1 MPSRSEI
8 LNSILNDQNGTLDFL
23 KLDNQRKDY
32 LLQLSAYTN
41 RNVIA
46 YYSGWMSKGNAED
59 VSINDKDINAFMDTV
74 HKLDKSKG
82 LDLILHTPGGDIAAT
97 EQIINYLHSIFD
109 NDIRAIIPQMAM
121 SAGSLIS
128 VSCKEI
134 IMGKQSCLGPFD
146 PQMGG
151 VACQSVIKEFED
163 AKEDIK
169 NNPQSLGLWQVIV
182 SKYHPTFLLA
192 CKQAVLLTN
201 ELTDKVLERTIS
213 NDDVREKIKG
223 LFNDNSVSKLH
234 SRHYSKEKV
243 KKVGLNVIDLESDQ
257 KLQDLVL
264 SLHHSYI
271 ITLEHSLI
279 TKIVENQ
286 IGSTYIRALPIPQDV
301 QQKIAEKQ

>member
-8 LNSILNDQNGTLDFL
+8 LNSILNLNGTLDFV
-23 KLDNQRKDY
+23 KLENQRKEY
-32 LLQLSAYTN
+32 LQQLSDYTN
-41 RNVIA
+41 RNVIT
-46 YYSGWMSKGNAED
+46 YYSGWMSTRNSED

-74 HKLDKSKG
+74 HKLDKTKG

-97 EQIINYLHSIFD
+97 EQIINYLHSVFN

-146 PQMGG
+146 PQMRG
-151 VACQSVIKEFED
+151 VACQSVIKEFEE

-169 NNPQSLGLWQVIV
+169 KNPQSLGLWQVIV
-182 SKYHPTFLLA
+182 SKYDPTFMLA
-192 CKQAVLLTN
+192 CKQAVLLTD
-201 ELTDKVLERTIS
+201 ELTDKVLERTVPNKDI
-213 NDDVREKIKG
+213 RGQIKKI
-223 LFNDNSVSKLH
+223 FNDNSISKLH

-243 KKVGLNVIDLESDQ
+243 KKAGLNVIDLESDQ

-279 TKIVENQ
+279 TKMVENQ
-286 IGSTYIRALPIPQDV
+286 IGSTYIRALPVPQEV
-301 QQKIAEKQ
+301 QQKFAEKQ

>member
-8 LNSILNDQNGTLDFL
+8 LNSILNKNGTLDFV
-23 KLDNQRKDY
+23 KLEKQRKEY
-32 LLQLSAYTN
+32 LQQLSDHTN
-41 RNVIA
+41 RNVIT
-46 YYSGWMSKGNAED
+46 YYSGWMSTRNSED

-97 EQIINYLHSIFD
+97 EQIINYLHSVFN

-146 PQMGG
+146 PQMRG
-151 VACQSVIKEFED
+151 VACQSVIKEFEE

-169 NNPQSLGLWQVIV
+169 KNPQSLGLWQVIV
-182 SKYHPTFLLA
+182 SKYDPTFMLA
-192 CKQAVLLTN
+192 CKQAVLLTD
-201 ELTDKVLERTIS
+201 ELTDKVLERTVPNKDI
-213 NDDVREKIKG
+213 RGQIKKI
-223 LFNDNSVSKLH
+223 FNDNSISKLH

-243 KKVGLNVIDLESDQ
+243 KKAGLNVIDLESDQ

-279 TKIVENQ
+279 TKMVENQ
-286 IGSTYIRALPIPQDV
+286 IGSTYIRALPVPQEV
-301 QQKIAEKQ
+301 QQKFAEKQ

>member
-8 LNSILNDQNGTLDFL
+8 LNSILDNNTLDFA
-23 KLDNQRKDY
+23 KLDDKRKEY
-32 LLQLSAYTN
+32 LHKLSAYTD
-41 RNVIA
+41 RNVIT
-46 YYSGWMSKGNAED
+46 YYSGWMSKRNAED

-97 EQIINYLHSIFD
+97 EQIINYLHSIFN

-201 ELTDKVLERTIS
+201 ELTNKVLKRSVE
-213 NDDVREKIKG
+213 NKNVRNRIKK

-243 KKVGLNVIDLESDQ
+243 KKAGLNVL
-257 KLQDLVL
+257 LFF
-264 SLHHSYI
+264 
-271 ITLEHSLI
+271 
-279 TKIVENQ
+279 
-286 IGSTYIRALPIPQDV
+286 
-301 QQKIAEKQ
+301 

>member
-8 LNSILNDQNGTLDFL
+8 LNSILNKNGTLDFV
-23 KLDNQRKDY
+23 KLEKQRKEY
-32 LLQLSAYTN
+32 LQQLSDHTN
-41 RNVIA
+41 RNVIT
-46 YYSGWMSKGNAED
+46 YYSGWMSTRSSED

-97 EQIINYLHSIFD
+97 EQIINYLHSVFN

-146 PQMGG
+146 PQMRG
-151 VACQSVIKEFED
+151 VACQSVIKEFEE

-169 NNPQSLGLWQVIV
+169 KNPQSLGLWQVIV
-182 SKYHPTFLLA
+182 SKYDPTFMLA
-192 CKQAVLLTN
+192 CKQAVLLTD
-201 ELTDKVLERTIS
+201 ELTDKVLERTVPNKDI
-213 NDDVREKIKG
+213 RGQIKKI
-223 LFNDNSVSKLH
+223 FNDNSISKLH

-243 KKVGLNVIDLESDQ
+243 KKAGLNVIDLESDQ

-279 TKIVENQ
+279 TKMVENQ
-286 IGSTYIRALPIPQDV
+286 IGSTYIRALPVPQEV
-301 QQKIAEKQ
+301 QQKFAEKQ

>member
-1 MPSRSEI
+1 MPSRSDI
-8 LNSILNDQNGTLDFL
+8 LNSILNEKGTLDFV
-23 KLDNQRKDY
+23 KLENQRKEY
-32 LLQLSAYTN
+32 LQQLSDYTN
-41 RNVIA
+41 RNVIT
-46 YYSGWMSKGNAED
+46 YYSGWMSTRNSED

-74 HKLDKSKG
+74 HKLDKTKG

-97 EQIINYLHSIFD
+97 EQIINYLHSVFN

-182 SKYHPTFLLA
+182 SNYHPTFLLA

-201 ELTDKVLERTIS
+201 ELANKVLKRS
-213 NDDVREKIKG
+213 VANKAVRGKIKK
-223 LFNDNSVSKLH
+223 LFNDNSISKLH

-243 KKVGLNVIDLESDQ
+243 KKAGLNVIDLESDP

-286 IGSTYIRALPIPQDV
+286 IGSTYIRALPIPQEV
-301 QQKIAEKQ
+301 QQKNITKQ

>member
-8 LNSILNDQNGTLDFL
+8 LNSILDNNTLDFA
-23 KLDNQRKDY
+23 KLDDKRKEY
-32 LLQLSAYTN
+32 LHKLSAYTD
-41 RNVIA
+41 RNVIT
-46 YYSGWMSKGNAED
+46 YYSGWMSKRNAED

-97 EQIINYLHSIFD
+97 EQIINYLHSIFN

-192 CKQAVLLTN
+192 CKQAVLLTD
-201 ELTDKVLERTIS
+201 ELTNKVLKRSVE
-213 NDDVREKIKG
+213 NKNVRNRIKK

-243 KKVGLNVIDLESDQ
+243 KKAGLNVVDLESDSE
-257 KLQDLVL
+257 LQDLVL

-271 ITLEHSLI
+271 ITLEHTPI

-286 IGSTYIRALPIPQDV
+286 MDTTYIRALPLPPV
-301 QQKIAEKQ
+301 MQQNNSVKQ

>member
-8 LNSILNDQNGTLDFL
+8 LNSILDNNTLDFA
-23 KLDNQRKDY
+23 KLDDKRKEY
-32 LLQLSAYTN
+32 LHKLSAYTD
-41 RNVIA
+41 RNVIT
-46 YYSGWMSKGNAED
+46 YYSGWMSKRNAED

-97 EQIINYLHSIFD
+97 EQIINYLHSIFN

-201 ELTDKVLERTIS
+201 ELTNKVLKRNIA
-213 NDDVREKIKG
+213 NKNVRGRIKK

-243 KKVGLNVIDLESDQ
+243 KKAGLNVVDLESDSE
-257 KLQDLVL
+257 LQDLVL

-286 IGSTYIRALPIPQDV
+286 MGSTYIRALPIPPKM
-301 QQKIAEKQ
+301 QQQNNSVKQ

>member
-1 MPSRSEI
+1 MPSRSDI
-8 LNSILNDQNGTLDFL
+8 LNSILNEKGTLDFV
-23 KLDNQRKDY
+23 KLDTQRKNY
-32 LLQLSAYTN
+32 LQQLSTYTS
-41 RNVIA
+41 RNVIT
-46 YYSGWMSKGNAED
+46 YYSGWMSKRNAED

-74 HKLDKSKG
+74 YKLDKSKG

-97 EQIINYLHSIFD
+97 EQIINYLHSIFN
-109 NDIRAIIPQMAM
+109 NDIRDIIPQMAM

-201 ELTDKVLERTIS
+201 ELANKVLKRS
-213 NDDVREKIKG
+213 VANKAVRGKIKK
-223 LFNDNSVSKLH
+223 LFNDNSISKLH

-243 KKVGLNVIDLESDQ
+243 KKAGLNVIDLESDP

-286 IGSTYIRALPIPQDV
+286 IGSTYIRALPIPQEV
-301 QQKIAEKQ
+301 QQKNITKQ